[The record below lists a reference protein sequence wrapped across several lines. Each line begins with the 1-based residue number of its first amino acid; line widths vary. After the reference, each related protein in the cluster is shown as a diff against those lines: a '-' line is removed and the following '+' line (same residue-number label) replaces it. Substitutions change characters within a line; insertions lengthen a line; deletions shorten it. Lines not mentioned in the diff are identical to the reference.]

1 MVETSIITP
10 ELLGIIATLVSFAI
24 GILSRQPAYQKVKL
38 KFSQSKE
45 FLTQID
51 DALYD
56 NKVTEEEFRK
66 IFDSGKKLIDRAD
79 A

>member
-1 MVETSIITP
+1 VTDLSILSP
-10 ELLGIIATLVSFAI
+10 EMMGIVATLVSFAV
-24 GILSRQPAYQKVKL
+24 GILSRQVGYQKVKL

-45 FLTQID
+45 FLTTID

-56 NKVTEEEFRK
+56 DKVTEEEFRK
-66 IFDSGKKLIDRAD
+66 IFDSGKKLIDRND

>member
-1 MVETSIITP
+1 MTDLSILSP
-10 ELLGIIATLVSFAI
+10 EMMGIVATLVSFAV
-24 GILSRQPAYQKVKL
+24 GILSRQVGYQKVKL

-45 FLTQID
+45 FLTTID

-56 NKVTEEEFRK
+56 DKVTEEEFRK
-66 IFDSGKKLIDRAD
+66 IFDSGKKLIDRND

>member
-1 MVETSIITP
+1 MVDTSILSP
-10 ELLGIIATLVSFAI
+10 EVLGIIATIVSFVF
-24 GILSRQPAYQKVKL
+24 GILAKQPQYQKVKS

-66 IFDSGKKLIDRAD
+66 IFDAGKKLVDRND

>member
-1 MVETSIITP
+1 METGILSP
-10 ELLGIIATLVSFAI
+10 ELLAIIATLISFAI
-24 GILSRQPAYQKVKL
+24 GILSRQPSYEKAKS

-45 FLTQID
+45 FLVQID

-66 IFDSGKKLIDRAD
+66 IFDAGKKIIDKGD